1 MELQKRLDKVFACK
15 NLFYCSENE
24 RKEIKEYLIPAAF
37 EYHFENCSLYKNYC
51 EKIGIDPSKIKKIED
66 ISKIPLLPSS
76 IFKNQTVISGNKTD
90 IVKKCTS
97 SGTKG
102 TVSCVYRDMNT
113 IKNFFQSSK
122 KNIVDLLN
130 VENGECI
137 NLTPVSDAPEVK
149 HLWLPYAM
157 EYVKFAQS
165 FWNKLV
171 EVGDIYLGEYEGLYC
186 VDCEQYY
193 SKNELIDE
201 KICPIHHKE
210 VEHMKEE
217 SYFFRLSKY
226 HDWLYEYIEKNDEFI
241 VPQSRKKEI
250 LGFLRT
256 ERLKDFSISRTSFK
270 WGIDVPDSKTHIMY
284 VWIDALT
291 NYISSLGGWE
301 SEEYEHYWNQTIHFL
316 GKDILRFHAVYWP
329 CMLKA
334 AGVPLPQHIVAHG
347 WWTISD
353 KKISK
358 SDPAT
363 KVNPVK
369 IANDITIDGLRF
381 YLLKETSLDRDG
393 NLDYNHLIEV
403 LNTYLANKI
412 GNLVN
417 RTVSMVNKY
426 LHSEFICQE
435 NV

>member
-157 EYVKFAQS
+157 EYVEKF
-165 FWNKLV
+165 FPTV
-171 EVGDIYLGEYEGLYC
+171 YC
-186 VDCEQYY
+186 V
-193 SKNELIDE
+193 E
-201 KICPIHHKE
+201 KGVLN
-210 VEHMKEE
+210 VEKVYQNLDRMLKDNKTAILRLF
-217 SYFFRLSKY
+217 SFFTQLKY
-226 HDWLYEYIEKNDEFI
+226 LNVFKKIKGMIIGAENPGNTRININNYIEI
-241 VPQSRKKEI
+241 LKELCI
-250 LGFLRT
+250 KIDFPIIANTNFSHYDPIYSLIIGGRT
-256 ERLKDFSISRTSFK
+256 EL
-270 WGIDVPDSKTHIMY
+270 
-284 VWIDALT
+284 
-291 NYISSLGGWE
+291 N
-301 SEEYEHYWNQTIHFL
+301 SEIN
-316 GKDILRFHAVYWP
+316 
-329 CMLKA
+329 
-334 AGVPLPQHIVAHG
+334 
-347 WWTISD
+347 
-353 KKISK
+353 
-358 SDPAT
+358 
-363 KVNPVK
+363 
-369 IANDITIDGLRF
+369 
-381 YLLKETSLDRDG
+381 
-393 NLDYNHLIEV
+393 
-403 LNTYLANKI
+403 NTYIKI
-412 GNLVN
+412 KE
-417 RTVSMVNKY
+417 SI
-426 LHSEFICQE
+426 F
-435 NV
+435 

>member
-157 EYVKFAQS
+157 EYVEKFFPTVYCVEKGVLNVEKVYQNLDRMLKDKKTAILMGPPTL
-165 FWNKLV
+165 FIKLV
-171 EVGDIYLGEYEGLYC
+171 ESMKKSEISFQGGSRIRFITAGGWKKFTGISIGRSEFREKMSECFGDIEDWQYRDLYNMVELNTIIGECEFNNKHILPWLSVFSLNPSTLKPVEEGRDG
-186 VDCEQYY
+186 VIAF
-193 SKNELIDE
+193 ID
-201 KICPIHHKE
+201 PTAT
-210 VEHMKEE
+210 
-217 SYFFRLSKY
+217 SYPCFVLS
-226 HDWLYEYIEKNDEFI
+226 DD
-241 VPQSRKKEI
+241 
-250 LGFLRT
+250 
-256 ERLKDFSISRTSFK
+256 
-270 WGIDVPDSKTHIMY
+270 
-284 VWIDALT
+284 
-291 NYISSLGGWE
+291 
-301 SEEYEHYWNQTIHFL
+301 L
-316 GKDILRFHAVYWP
+316 GKVFTNIECKCGRSGDVLQFSRRISTTEVRGCA
-329 CMLKA
+329 LKM
-334 AGVPLPQHIVAHG
+334 
-347 WWTISD
+347 D
-353 KKISK
+353 KQ
-358 SDPAT
+358 
-363 KVNPVK
+363 
-369 IANDITIDGLRF
+369 F
-381 YLLKETSLDRDG
+381 E
-393 NLDYNHLIEV
+393 
-403 LNTYLANKI
+403 I
-412 GNLVN
+412 G
-417 RTVSMVNKY
+417 K
-426 LHSEFICQE
+426 
-435 NV
+435 